1 MQVVYGWDHAI
12 GFFAAI
18 DFGQAASV
26 KAHERALVEYDTFQR
41 GYSQEFPL
49 RGCLEF
55 LSEHGLFTLDDLN
68 EAIAW
73 FHSHGDKHPPK
84 KLRVAVTVLSDMK
97 RVAD

>member
-55 LSEHGLFTLDDLN
+55 LAENGLFSMDDLN
-68 EAIAW
+68 EAIVW
-73 FHSHGDKHPPK
+73 FDLHGDKPPPMR
-84 KLRVAVTVLSDMK
+84 LRVAVNVIANMK
-97 RVAD
+97 QAAD